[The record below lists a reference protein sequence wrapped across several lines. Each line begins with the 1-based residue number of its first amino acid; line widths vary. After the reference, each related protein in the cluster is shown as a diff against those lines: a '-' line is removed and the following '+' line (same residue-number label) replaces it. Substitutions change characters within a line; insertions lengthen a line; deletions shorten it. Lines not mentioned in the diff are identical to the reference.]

1 MFAMQ
6 KIGQDISKSEVE
18 EMMMEHDL
26 NSDNVITFDE
36 FEYIFLGK

>member
-1 MFAMQ
+1 MQ

-26 NSDNVITFDE
+26 DGDNVINFDE
-36 FEYIFLGK
+36 FEHIFLGK